1 MIKILVSDPISD
13 VGLKKLIEAK
23 DIQLDIKTDLKKED
37 LIKIISE
44 YDGLLV
50 RSQTTV
56 SKDVLEAATSLKVIG
71 RAGVGVDNI
80 DTKAATELGIAVLNA
95 PDGNTISTAEHSFA
109 MLASMARWIPQA
121 NQDLK
126 QGAWNRKK
134 YVGVELNNKVLG
146 VIGLGRIGSEV
157 IKRAQAFNMEVVGY
171 DPFITEERAKQLG
184 ITLGTVEDVVRKADF
199 ITVHTPLT
207 KETKYIIDDK
217 EFNLMKKG
225 VRIVN
230 CARGGIIREEAL
242 VRAIEA
248 DIVAAAA
255 VDVYED
261 EPPKEDNIL
270 INNPKIIT
278 TPHLGASTKEA
289 QLNVAI
295 DVAEEVYNFLKG
307 VPFKNAINLPSISS
321 DILEHVKPYIELAEK
336 LGKLITNTL
345 TGAIEKVEI
354 LYAGDIIDK
363 EVDILTRTV
372 LKGILSEHLGSAGMV
387 NDVNAPTLAKG
398 RGIEFVD
405 SRTSKSHGYTNLITV
420 KIKTNNEEKY
430 VSGTLLNSYGPRIV
444 NLNGYNVD
452 FNPTGNLLMM
462 EHTDKPGIIGDI
474 GRILGDANVNIAT
487 MQVGRNEVGGK
498 AVAFIMVD
506 NLVDDKVLEE
516 IKKANGVSNIY
527 QVEL

>member
-1 MIKILVSDPISD
+1 MIKVLVSDPISD
-13 VGLKKLIEAK
+13 IGLKKLIEAN
-23 DIQLDIKTDLKKED
+23 DIQMDIKTNLNKED
-37 LIKIISE
+37 LIKIIGE

-56 SKDVLEAATSLKVIG
+56 SKDVLEAAKSLKVIG

-126 QGAWNRKK
+126 QGVWNRKK
-134 YVGVELNNKVLG
+134 YVGVELNSKVLG

-157 IKRAQAFNMEVVGY
+157 IKRAKAFNMDIIGY

-184 ITLGTVEDVVRKADF
+184 ITLGTVEDVVKKADF

-242 VRAIEA
+242 LRAIEA
-248 DIVAAAA
+248 GIVAAAA
-255 VDVYED
+255 IDVYED
-261 EPPKEDNIL
+261 EPPKEDSPL
-270 INNPKIIT
+270 VNNPKIIT
-278 TPHLGASTKEA
+278 TPHLGASTEEA

-307 VPFKNAINLPSISS
+307 VPFKNAINLPSISG

-354 LYAGDIIDK
+354 LYAGDIIEK

-372 LKGILSEHLGSAGMV
+372 LKGILSQHLGSAGMV

-405 SRTSKSHGYTNLITV
+405 SRSSKSHGYTNLITV
-420 KIKTNNEEKY
+420 KVKTENEEKY

-444 NLNGYNVD
+444 NLNGYTVD
-452 FNPTGNLLMM
+452 FNPTGNLLLM

-474 GRILGDANVNIAT
+474 GRILGNANVNIAT

-506 NLVDDKVLEE
+506 NLVEDIVLEE

>member
-13 VGLKKLIEAK
+13 VGLKKLIEAN
-23 DIQLDIKTDLKKED
+23 DIQLDIKTDLKQND
-37 LIKIISE
+37 LIKIIGE

-56 SKDVLEAATSLKVIG
+56 SKEVLEAASSLKVIG

-80 DTKAATELGIAVLNA
+80 DTKAATELGIVVLNA

-121 NQDLK
+121 HKDLK
-126 QGAWNRKK
+126 EGIWNRKK
-134 YVGVELNNKVLG
+134 YVGVELNDKVLG
-146 VIGLGRIGSEV
+146 VIGLGRIGSE
-157 IKRAQAFNMEVVGY
+157 IAKRAIAFNMDVIGY

-184 ITLGTVEDVVRKADF
+184 ITLGSVEDVVKKADF

-242 VRAIEA
+242 LRAIEA
-248 DIVAAAA
+248 GIVDAAAI
-255 VDVYED
+255 DVYED
-261 EPPKEDNIL
+261 EPPKEDNL
-270 INNPKIIT
+270 LVNNPKVIT

-307 VPFKNAINLPSISS
+307 VPFKNAINLPSVSG

-345 TGAIEKVEI
+345 TGAIEKIEI
-354 LYAGDIIDK
+354 LYAGDIIEK
-363 EVDILTRTV
+363 EIDVLTRTV
-372 LKGILSEHLGSAGMV
+372 LKGVLSQHLGSAGMV

-420 KIKTNNEEKY
+420 KVKTKNEDKY
-430 VSGTLLNSYGPRIV
+430 VAGTLLNSYGPRIV
-444 NLNGYNVD
+444 NLNGYTVD
-452 FNPTGNLLMM
+452 FNPVGNLLLM

-474 GRILGDANVNIAT
+474 GRILGNANVNIAT

-506 NLVDDKVLEE
+506 NVVEDKVLEE
-516 IKKANGVSNIY
+516 IKQADGVNNIY